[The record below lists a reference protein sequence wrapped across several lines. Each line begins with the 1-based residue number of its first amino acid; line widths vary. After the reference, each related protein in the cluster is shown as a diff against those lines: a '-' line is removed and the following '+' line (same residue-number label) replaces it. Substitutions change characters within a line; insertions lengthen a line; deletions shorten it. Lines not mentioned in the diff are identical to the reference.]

1 MDQSNFEIENQNP
14 DRIFGFSRLPVDA
27 QAQVRTLVKPRK
39 LRTTKEI
46 NKLKRFLEAT
56 PYFKDL
62 HVDDQTLTGIVTTAT
77 FKQTRKGKYV
87 LRQEE
92 RGEEMYIV
100 LYGECKAIIQ
110 NKEFLN

>member
-62 HVDDQTLTGIVTTAT
+62 HVDD
-77 FKQTRKGKYV
+77 
-87 LRQEE
+87 
-92 RGEEMYIV
+92 
-100 LYGECKAIIQ
+100 
-110 NKEFLN
+110 